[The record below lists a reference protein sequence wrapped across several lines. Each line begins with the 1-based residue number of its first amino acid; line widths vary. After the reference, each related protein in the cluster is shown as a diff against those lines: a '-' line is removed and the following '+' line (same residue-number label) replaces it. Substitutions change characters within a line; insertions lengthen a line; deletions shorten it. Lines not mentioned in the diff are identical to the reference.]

1 LRETWRRFG
10 RKALSAALAIAAL
23 FSAATFVTSS
33 VTISPTP
40 SDGYHVF
47 LYRRSFGEI
56 QQGDYVM
63 FRTRTD
69 LVDRC
74 REGCYLIK
82 RVVCTA
88 GQRLRVRN
96 REFFCDGV
104 FLGRAKTRS
113 KKGVPVQAF
122 RYDGVIPEGMLF
134 VMGCHPDSYDSRYFG
149 FVRVSDVEA
158 VARPLF

>member
-10 RKALSAALAIAAL
+10 RRAFSTALAIVAL
-23 FSAATFVTSS
+23 FAAATFVTSS

-56 QQGDYVM
+56 QPGHYVM
-63 FRTRTD
+63 FRARTD

-113 KKGVPVQAF
+113 KRGVAVEAF
-122 RYDGVIPEGMLF
+122 RYDGVIPEGLLF